1 MPELIVEIRKT
12 MTEFFSSVSDYIANM
27 SPWQIIVNVLDILVM
42 SLLFFAVYKFI
53 SKRRAGKL
61 AIGLV
66 LIFAVWGLSTLVGAH
81 GLNFILSNF
90 YQVGMLAII
99 VVFQPELRAALEKVG
114 GNPIVTGIKNIATE
128 SRDEAEIKAATE
140 ALVTAMCDLSKTKT
154 GALVVIENTTKLG
167 DYIQSGK
174 IVDAKITTPLLKNI
188 FFNKA
193 PLHDGAVIIRDL
205 RIYAA
210 GCFLPL
216 ASRDDMVG
224 NLGSRHRAAVG
235 VSENSDALVIV
246 VSEETGTISV
256 AYQGELSRQYSYD
269 KLYEVVQS
277 FFMAQNIK
285 PHLKKTKKIRKAE
298 SITEPV
304 ETEK

>member
-66 LIFAVWGLSTLVGAH
+66 LIFAVWGLSTLVGAR

-140 ALVTAMCDLSKTKT
+140 ALVTAMCDLSKKKT

-174 IVDAKITTPLLKNI
+174 IVDAKITTPLLENI

-298 SITEPV
+298 STTEPV